1 MSGLRHEGEGL
12 TWHFSAVLTAPSNV
26 GYRGQSGR
34 HMLVAR
40 FSHFDPNRSFGSV
53 YATYLSA

>member
-26 GYRGQSGR
+26 GYLG
-34 HMLVAR
+34 
-40 FSHFDPNRSFGSV
+40 
-53 YATYLSA
+53 